1 MTGLIPKGEEPVPA
15 TAAPDESGQLLN
27 TLEQEYNIS
36 LLPTDLA
43 AIQELGFELLPQ
55 DGLAHMSGALQQ
67 LPGLLHGRNLQ
78 NTYQETYAEAY
89 RLLIP
94 EGCSNDSKMKITKLA
109 EEFGPDAESME
120 FIGPDGK
127 VKRHGGVQKI
137 DPPDVRAQQIAYL
150 AFSAASVATSQ
161 YFLYRIDKKLEA
173 IEDTISDIR
182 QFLELDKQ
190 TTLQGYYEY
199 LSGRYSRLNSIMAD
213 DKLLQATLQQ
223 IQAINADTL
232 GSIQFYRQKVQN
244 ELTSIKEKME
254 KQPKQAIEQ
263 AKASLSAYGFALFVH
278 ELTLVLE
285 ILLTQPAA
293 NSDLK
298 QIRKKLSEQIAVYKQ
313 VCQSYQELVYEH
325 TWKGIAALPE
335 PKRGLD
341 WFTVTTKAWAHETK
355 KVSRESGPLAGV
367 AFGAISGI
375 VDALEGPVT
384 VVEAAAGSAMGM
396 LVGKIIFEVVEK
408 HLPESEKKNPDKA
421 KDLSWKSYPAIFA
434 SMTDAA
440 LKDVSA
446 AHLKNIKDR
455 AEAEMALYALPEQ
468 MQPGELNR
476 IADSIGELD
485 KLYHGPIELA
495 VSGDQIYFRPLHEA
509 DPAAEEEQTG

>member
-137 DPPDVRAQQIAYL
+137 DPPDIRAQQIAYL
-150 AFSAASVATSQ
+150 AFSATSVATSQ

-173 IEDTISDIR
+173 IEGIVSDIL

-190 TTLQGYYEY
+190 TKLEGDWLY
-199 LSGRYSRLNSIMAD
+199 LSDRYSRMQSVLND
-213 DKLLQATLQQ
+213 DRLLQATLQQ
-223 IQAINADTL
+223 IQAIIANSFGA
-232 GSIQFYRQKVQN
+232 IQFYQKKIQK
-244 ELTSIKEKME
+244 ELESIKELTE
-254 KQPKQAIEQ
+254 KKVGQASKKINQ
-263 AKASLSAYGFALFVH
+263 ARTSLFGYWLALFVH
-278 ELTLVLE
+278 EFAVVLE
-285 ILLTQPAA
+285 LLLTQNAA
-293 NSDLK
+293 SQDMQRLME
-298 QIRKKLSEQIAVYKQ
+298 RLSRQIAEYEYAYQFYK
-313 VCQSYQELVYEH
+313 ELVPTYGKKKAEAWLKP
-325 TWKGIAALPE
+325 TVTVGTLSAGALSAVLPWAGIAGGAATGVL
-335 PKRGLD
+335 RQFSGD
-341 WFTVTTKAWAHETK
+341 IISNSTK
-355 KVSRESGPLAGV
+355 KRRGFILFSFPFFHWCV
-367 AFGAISGI
+367 
-375 VDALEGPVT
+375 
-384 VVEAAAGSAMGM
+384 
-396 LVGKIIFEVVEK
+396 IIC
-408 HLPESEKKNPDKA
+408 
-421 KDLSWKSYPAIFA
+421 
-434 SMTDAA
+434 
-440 LKDVSA
+440 
-446 AHLKNIKDR
+446 
-455 AEAEMALYALPEQ
+455 
-468 MQPGELNR
+468 
-476 IADSIGELD
+476 
-485 KLYHGPIELA
+485 
-495 VSGDQIYFRPLHEA
+495 
-509 DPAAEEEQTG
+509 

>member
-161 YFLYRIDKKLEA
+161 YFLYRIDRKLEA

-190 TTLQGYYEY
+190 TKLQGYYEY

-244 ELTSIKEKME
+244 ELTLIKEKIE
-254 KQPKQAIEQ
+254 KQPKRAQELIEQ

-298 QIRKKLSEQIAVYKQ
+298 QIRKKLSEQISEYEQ
-313 VCQSYQELVYEH
+313 VCQSYKQIIHSYGWH
-325 TWKGIAALPE
+325 KGGSLSDAGLRLALLNVLTA
-335 PKRGLD
+335 GI
-341 WFTVTTKAWAHETK
+341 
-355 KVSRESGPLAGV
+355 PLAIRKFLV
-367 AFGAISGI
+367 AR
-375 VDALEGPVT
+375 DTE
-384 VVEAAAGSAMGM
+384 
-396 LVGKIIFEVVEK
+396 
-408 HLPESEKKNPDKA
+408 
-421 KDLSWKSYPAIFA
+421 
-434 SMTDAA
+434 
-440 LKDVSA
+440 
-446 AHLKNIKDR
+446 
-455 AEAEMALYALPEQ
+455 ALYALPEQ

-509 DPAAEEEQTG
+509 DPAAEEEQTC

>member
-161 YFLYRIDKKLEA
+161 YFLYRIDRKLEA

-199 LSGRYSRLNSIMAD
+199 LSDRYSRLNSIMAD

-244 ELTSIKEKME
+244 ELTSIKEKIE
-254 KQPKQAIEQ
+254 KQPKRAQELIEQ

-298 QIRKKLSEQIAVYKQ
+298 QIRKKLSEQISEYEQ
-313 VCQSYQELVYEH
+313 VCQSYKQIIHSYGWH
-325 TWKGIAALPE
+325 KGGFLSDAGWVLGIWTAAMLEIPEKYKKPLLDPLSKKIAAV
-335 PKRGLD
+335 R
-341 WFTVTTKAWAHETK
+341 
-355 KVSRESGPLAGV
+355 
-367 AFGAISGI
+367 
-375 VDALEGPVT
+375 DAE
-384 VVEAAAGSAMGM
+384 
-396 LVGKIIFEVVEK
+396 
-408 HLPESEKKNPDKA
+408 
-421 KDLSWKSYPAIFA
+421 
-434 SMTDAA
+434 
-440 LKDVSA
+440 
-446 AHLKNIKDR
+446 
-455 AEAEMALYALPEQ
+455 ALYALPEQ

>member
-173 IEDTISDIR
+173 IESTTTKII
-182 QFLELDKQ
+182 QFLETDKKNQLKGNYNTLLD
-190 TTLQGYYEY
+190 Y
-199 LSGRYSRLNSIMAD
+199 YSRLRFIMD
-213 DKLLQATLQQ
+213 DDRLRQATLQQ
-223 IQAINADTL
+223 VLAVERESRQIIEFYQDDVQQKLASVSEQLKKQVKKVPDLLNA
-232 GSIQFYRQKVQN
+232 
-244 ELTSIKEKME
+244 
-254 KQPKQAIEQ
+254 
-263 AKASLSAYGFALFVH
+263 AKLSLSCYWLSIFVYEFAV
-278 ELTLVLE
+278 TLE
-285 ILLTQPAA
+285 IILTQNMAGH
-293 NSDLK
+293 DFK
-298 QIRKKLSEQIAVYKQ
+298 EIQQHIAEYER
-313 VCQSYQELVYEH
+313 VCQSYKEVTHSYGLK
-325 TWKGIAALPE
+325 KGGSLSDAGLSLALLNVLTAGFPLAIRAAL
-335 PKRGLD
+335 
-341 WFTVTTKAWAHETK
+341 
-355 KVSRESGPLAGV
+355 V
-367 AFGAISGI
+367 ARNT
-375 VDALEGPVT
+375 E
-384 VVEAAAGSAMGM
+384 
-396 LVGKIIFEVVEK
+396 
-408 HLPESEKKNPDKA
+408 
-421 KDLSWKSYPAIFA
+421 
-434 SMTDAA
+434 
-440 LKDVSA
+440 
-446 AHLKNIKDR
+446 
-455 AEAEMALYALPEQ
+455 ALYALPEQ

-509 DPAAEEEQTG
+509 DPAAEEDQTS